1 MLCVCVQ
8 DIHTNTTKQI
18 QIQTPSEC
26 TWAKVLSLDDA
37 ELKWASWEGAVGVDP
52 TIYYIRVETVLHIR
66 VQTRL
71 MMDYTSSTAR
81 ENKVELTLDAK
92 KKAEQS
98 HIDGA
103 IGKVGMYMDS
113 FGSAEISLQ
122 DHGAATLGNS
132 STNPIHAFAGVTQT
146 LPNIKSLLPDGQDAE
161 EDDEDK
167 DEDDENDDD
176 DETGE
181 EGNKN
186 KKKKK
191 EGDDWWARE
200 EFTVKK
206 EEELQKLIKKD
217 TEVLVD
223 NHKLLDT
230 EHKAA
235 DTCICLIACLFA

>member
-1 MLCVCVQ
+1 M
-8 DIHTNTTKQI
+8 
-18 QIQTPSEC
+18 
-26 TWAKVLSLDDA
+26 LSLDDA

-122 DHGAATLGNS
+122 DHGAAALGNS
-132 STNPIHAFAGVTQT
+132 TTNPINAFAGVTQT
-146 LPNIKSLLPDGQDAE
+146 LPNIKSLLPDSQDAE

-181 EGNKN
+181 EGHKN
-186 KKKKK
+186 KKKKNK
-191 EGDDWWARE
+191 VMIGGPAKTSRRKRRKSCRNSSRRTRKFWLTTTS
-200 EFTVKK
+200 F
-206 EEELQKLIKKD
+206 LILS
-217 TEVLVD
+217 TRPLTHVYV
-223 NHKLLDT
+223 
-230 EHKAA
+230 
-235 DTCICLIACLFA
+235 